1 MAHIPRIYVPG
12 RLGPGSIVLDAE
24 EARRL
29 TSVMRIRQGDEFRVF
44 GGDGREFRATV
55 TGTAK
60 GSLHATVGELVR
72 QQAAEQLVIEAW
84 IGLVRPNRFDWAIEK
99 CVEAGADV
107 IRPLVSEHT
116 ARGDGGSNARAD
128 RWTRI
133 AVEAAEQCG
142 RLHMAIVEPP
152 CRFDD
157 LVRHHH
163 GALVVGHPGGRDWAD
178 TAPLVPGEGRLALAI
193 GPEGGFSDEEVALAQ
208 AHGAL
213 VTSFGPNVFRTE
225 TAALVAVAL
234 ARAVAGSRWPVAR
247 GQVS

>member
-1 MAHIPRIYVPG
+1 MAHILRIYVPG
-12 RLGPGSIVLDAE
+12 RLGPGPIVLGGD

-29 TSVMRIRQGDEFRVF
+29 TSVMRIREGDEFRVF
-44 GGDGREFRATV
+44 GGDGREFRAIMS
-55 TGTAK
+55 GTAK
-60 GSLHATVGELVR
+60 GALHATVSEIVR
-72 QQAAEQLVIEAW
+72 QQAADSLVLEAW

-107 IRPLVSEHT
+107 IRPIVSEHT
-116 ARGDGGSNARAD
+116 ARGDGSSTTRAD

-142 RLHMAIVEPP
+142 RLHMAVVEPP
-152 CRFDD
+152 NRFDD

-163 GALVVGHPGGRDWAD
+163 GALVIGHPGSKDWAA
-178 TAPLVPGEGRLALAI
+178 TAPLLPREGRLALAV

-213 VTSFGPNVFRTE
+213 VTSFGPNVLRTE
-225 TAALVAVAL
+225 TAAVVAVAL
-234 ARAVAGSRWPVAR
+234 ARASGDSR
-247 GQVS
+247 